1 MSDFAE
7 RVAAQRPILLRTA
20 RQLLRNM
27 AWAEDAVSETLVAAL
42 EKRGAFAGGAGLR
55 TWLVAILKHKIV
67 DQIRH
72 HTRECQVYAGG
83 EAAGDVDGSDARPAS
98 TFAAEAAGIDPQERL
113 SRLQFMTRLGKC
125 LQTLPQQ
132 QERAFIMRYCMEKET
147 AEICDELGVTAN
159 NLYVMLHRANR
170 RLRASFQEANYG
182 FR

>member
-1 MSDFAE
+1 MSDFPE
-7 RVAAQRPILLRTA
+7 RVAAQRPSLLRTA
-20 RQLLRNM
+20 RQMLRNK

-42 EKRGAFAGGAGLR
+42 EKPGAFAAGAGLR

-72 HTRECQVYAGG
+72 HTRECQVDAGG
-83 EAAGDVDGSDARPAS
+83 EAGDVDGAGAPLAS
-98 TFAAEAAGIDPQERL
+98 AFAAAAAGIDPQERL
-113 SRLQFMTRLGKC
+113 SRLQFITELDQC
-125 LQTLPQQ
+125 LQTLPLR
-132 QERAFIMRYCMEKET
+132 QERAFKLRNCMEKDT

-170 RLRASFQEANYG
+170 RLRASFQKANHG